1 MNNLLSPYDLGA
13 SQIVEDTQKVSINK
27 LVRIAT
33 KDLKKRIVEAKIEA
47 LGITVRLTTSKT
59 RFNGER
65 LWFICPIC
73 RKRAGNILYNALQN
87 LTGCRKCLR
96 LIYRKQRFK
105 GMIEEN

>member
-1 MNNLLSPYDLGA
+1 MNNLIKAYDLG
-13 SQIVEDTQKVSINK
+13 SSNVVETCQRVSVDK
-27 LVRIAT
+27 LVRTAT
-33 KDLKKRIVEAKIEA
+33 KIVKKRIVEAQIEA
-47 LGITVRLTTSKT
+47 LGMSLNLTTSKT